1 MIKRV
6 VKIIDKDGYGLDYEI
21 NKFIETAN
29 ENEYIIDIK
38 IYELERRK
46 LSPTYYGGGYTSLGV
61 DRIIYVAYLFIG
73 EV

>member
-6 VKIIDKDGYGLDYEI
+6 VKIMDKDGYGLDYEI
-21 NKFIETAN
+21 NKFIETAS

-38 IYELERRK
+38 FLDVERRR
-46 LSPTYYGGGYTSLGV
+46 LSPTDYGGGYTSLGV
-61 DRIIYVAYLFIG
+61 DRVINVAYLFIG

>member
-6 VKIIDKDGYGLDYEI
+6 VKIIDKEGYGLDYEI
-21 NKFIETAN
+21 NKFIETAS

-38 IYELERRK
+38 FLEVERRR
-46 LSPTYYGGGYTSLGV
+46 LSPTNYQGGYTSLGV
-61 DRIIYVAYLFIG
+61 DRMIHVAYLFIR

>member
-21 NKFIETAN
+21 NKFIETAS

-38 IYELERRK
+38 FLEVERRK
-46 LSPTYYGGGYTSLGV
+46 LPPTYHGFGYTALAV
-61 DRIIYVAYLFIG
+61 NRVVCIAYLFIG

>member
-6 VKIIDKDGYGLDYEI
+6 VKIIDKDGCGLDYEI

-38 IYELERRK
+38 FSEVERRK
-46 LSPTYYGGGYTSLGV
+46 LSPTDYQGGYTALGV
-61 DRIIYVAYLFIG
+61 DRMIHVAYLFIG

>member
-6 VKIIDKDGYGLDYEI
+6 VKIIDKDGYGLDCEI

-38 IYELERRK
+38 FLEVERRK
-46 LSPTYYGGGYTSLGV
+46 LSPTEYQGAYTSLGV
-61 DRIIYVAYLFIG
+61 DRVIHVAYLFIG

>member
-6 VKIIDKDGYGLDYEI
+6 VKIIDKEGYGLDYEI

-29 ENEYIIDIK
+29 ENEYIIDVK
-38 IYELERRK
+38 FSEVERRR
-46 LSPTYYGGGYTSLGV
+46 LSPTEYQGAYTSLGV
-61 DRIIYVAYLFIG
+61 DRVINVAYLFIG

>member
-38 IYELERRK
+38 FLEVEHRK
-46 LSPTYYGGGYTSLGV
+46 FSPTDYQGAYTSLGA
-61 DRIIYVAYLFIG
+61 DRVINVAYLFIG